1 MFPLKEKLYMMAK
14 DHESLE
20 AAQLVEL
27 VENDADIPDICQA
40 KDDFL
45 DLLALN
51 NQITAEEYDELSE
64 LDPDFEEDDVL
75 AFTEEDDIPEPLHD

>member
-14 DHESLE
+14 DHDSDE
-20 AAQLVEL
+20 AARLVEL
-27 VENDADIPDICQA
+27 VEDGADIPEIIQA

-51 NQITAEEYDELSE
+51 NQISREEHDELSD
-64 LDPDFEEDDVL
+64 LDPEAEMEDSL
-75 AFTEEDDIPEPLHD
+75 AFADEDEVPEPVHD

>member
-14 DHESLE
+14 DHESPE
-20 AAQLVEL
+20 AAQLIEL
-27 VENDADIPDICQA
+27 VENEAEITDIVQA

-51 NQITAEEYDELSE
+51 NQITREEYDELCE
-64 LDPDFEEDDVL
+64 LDPDAEMEDSL
-75 AFTEEDDIPEPLHD
+75 AFTEEDDIPEPNDD